1 MDNKLETSEMSAP
14 TQVAATHFVQ
24 FANDYIRAIEN
35 GATGEALAKF
45 LHPDVTHYDLPNRF
59 DPSGKI
65 SDRKAML
72 ATAERGTKMMRSQK
86 YDVLSTVAQGNTV
99 VLEIDWVGKLAVAVG
114 PVPAGGELHA
124 RIATFLEFQDGLII
138 LQRDYVCY
146 DPF

>member
-1 MDNKLETSEMSAP
+1 MDNKLEKSKMSAP
-14 TQVAATHFVQ
+14 STVSASQFVR
-24 FANDYIRAIEN
+24 FAHEYIRAIES
-35 GATGEALAKF
+35 GATGEALARF

-59 DPSGKI
+59 DPAGKI

-72 ATAERGTKMMRSQK
+72 ATAERGTKMMLSQK
-86 YDVLSTVAQGNTV
+86 YDVLSTIAQEGTV

-114 PVPAGGELHA
+114 PVPAGGEMHA